1 MNIIEIKNL
10 TISIAGR
17 KILNNIS
24 ISLEKGKI
32 TALVGES
39 GSGKTMMALS
49 LLTLLPKTAIVETG
63 EIFFRNTNILSLSE
77 RGKRKLRGRKI
88 SMVFQE
94 PFLSLNPVMKIG
106 TQVEEAFISYENIS
120 KSLKIKKVAEIL
132 ADLKLPSEIIYLY
145 PHEISGGMR
154 QRVLIAI
161 AIACNPEVL
170 ILDEPTTALDVS
182 IQKEIL
188 CEIKKI
194 KEERD
199 LTVLFISHDFSVVNL
214 MADKIGVMK
223 NGEIVEF
230 GDKQTIIKNPG
241 KAYTR
246 QLIECI
252 PRLGDERER
261 LPEFNSDII

>member
-17 KILNNIS
+17 KILNDVS
-24 ISLEKGKI
+24 LSLERGKV

-39 GSGKTMMALS
+39 GSGKTMTALS

-63 EIFFRNTNILSLSE
+63 DILFDNTNILSLSE
-77 RGKRKLRGRKI
+77 REKRKLRGRKI

-106 TQVEEAFISYENIS
+106 TQVEEAFMSHENIS
-120 KSLKIKKVAEIL
+120 KKLKVEKVRELLSI
-132 ADLKLPSEIIYLY
+132 LKLSSDIVCLY

-188 CEIKKI
+188 FEIKKI
-194 KEERD
+194 KEEKD

-214 MADKIGVMK
+214 MADRIGVMK
-223 NGEIVEF
+223 DGQVVEF
-230 GDKQTIIKNPG
+230 GEKQQIINRPENI
-241 KAYTR
+241 YTK

-252 PRLGDERER
+252 PRLGDKRDR
-261 LPEFNSDII
+261 LPEFRD